1 MEVIKVDSK
10 FFNPKDTLECGQIF
24 RYKPFKDGFLVFSQD
39 KCCYLYENNGITFIE
54 SENAPYFENYFDL
67 HTNYEEIYNKV
78 NVFNNVFLNN
88 ALEYGKG
95 IRILKQDKIETAFSF
110 IISQNN
116 NIIRIKNIIEKL
128 CESLGEKYS
137 FMGETYYSFPKIKDM
152 IKKDKEFYHSL
163 GLGYRDKYVLEFA
176 KKLNGGFDLESLSS
190 LSTPLLEKNLTSIY
204 GIGKK
209 VADCILLFAYNR
221 TDCFPVDTWI
231 EKLYHENFGGI
242 EKDRAKIS
250 TELTYKFKDLSGY
263 VQQYV
268 FHYKRINKI

>member
-54 SENAPYFENYFDL
+54 SENSAFFENYFDL
-67 HTNYEEIYNKV
+67 HTNYQEIYDKV
-78 NVFNNVFLNN
+78 NAFNNDFLNT
-88 ALEYGKG
+88 ALNYGKG
-95 IRILKQDKIETAFSF
+95 IRILKQDKVETALSF

-116 NIIRIKNIIEKL
+116 NISRIKSIIEKL

-176 KKLNGGFDLESLSS
+176 KKLNDGFDLESLSS

-250 TELTYKFKDLSGY
+250 NELTCKFKDLSGY